1 MMMSVNFN
9 RRFSPNRRKTN
20 VAVLLH
26 VDDRILPA
34 TVIDVSYDGM
44 KIRLGETLIPGTP
57 LSVELATALIPAI
70 VHWHVPPHV
79 GLHLLERLDS
89 ETLIRLENADD
100 EFADFR

>member
-1 MMMSVNFN
+1 MMMSQNFN
-9 RRFSPNRRKTN
+9 RRFSPNRRRTN
-20 VAVLLH
+20 VAALLH

-44 KIRLGETLIPGTP
+44 KLQVDEPVTPGTP

-70 VHWHVPPHV
+70 VHWHVSPHI